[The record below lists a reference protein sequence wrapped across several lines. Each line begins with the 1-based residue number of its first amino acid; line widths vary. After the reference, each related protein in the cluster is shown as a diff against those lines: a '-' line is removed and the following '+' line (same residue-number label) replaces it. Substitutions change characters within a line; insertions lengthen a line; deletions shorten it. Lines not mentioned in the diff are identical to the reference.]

1 MAVMTRVA
9 RIRISATTWVVLAV
23 IAVAWCICAWMEA
36 SGVAGHLHHHAL
48 YHSGM
53 PLWQAGLL
61 LAGAWQVM
69 TAAMMLP
76 SSLPLMVL
84 FGRAGAAAPN
94 RASAFALFILGY
106 FVVWTS
112 FAASAFAFDM
122 GVHWLAHTW
131 RWLNQND
138 EVIPA
143 TTLALAAVYQVTPLK
158 NACLRSCRNPATYI
172 MHHYRRGRL
181 SGLRLGVGHGLFCL
195 GCCWALMLVMFA
207 VGVAHLAW
215 MGVLA
220 VVMVAEKTMP
230 AGDALTRPLAVSL
243 LGLAAIAILAPGSI
257 PGI

>member
-9 RIRISATTWVVLAV
+9 RIRISGTTWVLLAV

-36 SGVAGHLHHHAL
+36 SGVAGRLHHHAL

-122 GVHWLAHTW
+122 GVHWLAH
-131 RWLNQND
+131 
-138 EVIPA
+138 
-143 TTLALAAVYQVTPLK
+143 
-158 NACLRSCRNPATYI
+158 
-172 MHHYRRGRL
+172 
-181 SGLRLGVGHGLFCL
+181 
-195 GCCWALMLVMFA
+195 
-207 VGVAHLAW
+207 
-215 MGVLA
+215 
-220 VVMVAEKTMP
+220 
-230 AGDALTRPLAVSL
+230 
-243 LGLAAIAILAPGSI
+243 
-257 PGI
+257 